1 MSSLREAFRGI
12 NSEFFDQDQEKRIIH
27 ITKQYDSPEEI
38 IDLNASLKIP
48 KMTD

>member
-12 NSEFFDQDQEKRIIH
+12 NSEFFDQEKRIIH